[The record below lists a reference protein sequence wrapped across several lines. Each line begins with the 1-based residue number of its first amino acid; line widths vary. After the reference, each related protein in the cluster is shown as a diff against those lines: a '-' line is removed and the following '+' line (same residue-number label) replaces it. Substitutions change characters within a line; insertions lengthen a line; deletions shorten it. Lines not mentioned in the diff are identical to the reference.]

1 MNDRMQDEQEWF
13 RQLTEMED
21 KKHKKHKKQKASD
34 GGRRPITQPKRRPDD
49 SKRGFKSVAGMDEL
63 KILFLEGLINVLRN
77 PECARAFGVR
87 PPSILLYGPSG
98 CGKTFFAEK
107 AAEEAGIAFMKVE
120 PDSIASPYIHGTQ
133 EKIEEVFKDAEAQA
147 PVLLFFDEFET
158 MVPRRSGS
166 NNDYDFRNGETN
178 EFLCKLNNVADK
190 GVYVVA
196 ATNRP
201 DCIDPAVLRTGRID
215 EIVYVDMPDIKAREG
230 LFQLLLSDLPVTR
243 GIDHHALAE
252 MTEGYNCSDIDY
264 IVRVAARKMFNAN
277 VKDKRFRYKTISQ
290 KLIEETIRDRIPSVD
305 SQSLRGFE
313 RMRAQFSVEGR
324 RQPATIGFRR

>member
-1 MNDRMQDEQEWF
+1 MLNYDDFCSTSKRIGKIMNNRMNDEQEWF
-13 RQLTEMED
+13 RQLTEGKKGKKD
-21 KKHKKHKKQKASD
+21 KTQRTSTAGRKSIDQPRRHPKNSKQ
-34 GGRRPITQPKRRPDD
+34 
-49 SKRGFKSVAGMDEL
+49 GFKCVAGMDEL
-63 KILFLEGLINVLRN
+63 KTLFMEGFINVLRN

-87 PPSILLYGPSG
+87 PHSILLYGPSG

-201 DCIDPAVLRTGRID
+201 DCIDPAVLCTGRMD

-230 LFQLLLSDLPVTR
+230 LFQLLLSDLPVAR

-252 MTEGYNCSDIDY
+252 MTEGHITIES
-264 IVRVAARKMFNAN
+264 
-277 VKDKRFRYKTISQ
+277 KTHFI
-290 KLIEETIRDRIPSVD
+290 
-305 SQSLRGFE
+305 
-313 RMRAQFSVEGR
+313 
-324 RQPATIGFRR
+324 